1 MRTRLKVHFDDL
13 GLEQSM
19 DALGYMCE
27 KHGDQIRKNGEQYI
41 AHPLSMA
48 CMFQC
53 LKIKNDDIFATLLL
67 HDVIEES
74 APADVRLLTSEVAK
88 LAEDL
93 PVGATVK
100 AAVRLM
106 TLSRAYLGESD
117 YEMKLRYFQQLID
130 EDKPENKIATIGK
143 GLDRWNNITT
153 MTELSKRAIRKNVL
167 ETSILLLPVLKKAK
181 TKWPRAIYFG
191 TYGRGVFMNM
201 KYVTDTIN
209 EIVEPQDYVPVAI
222 PTVHS
227 IGNNSVKLFPNPVFD
242 EAHMVLNVTAA
253 GNGEMRVYDLNGRLV
268 MRRNLGH
275 ISEGEH
281 GYTIDCNGL
290 AKGMYL
296 VNVFVSG
303 HTATAKM
310 IVR

>member
-1 MRTRLKVHFDDL
+1 M
-13 GLEQSM
+13 
-19 DALGYMCE
+19 
-27 KHGDQIRKNGEQYI
+27 
-41 AHPLSMA
+41 
-48 CMFQC
+48 
-53 LKIKNDDIFATLLL
+53 L

-153 MTELSKRAIRKNVL
+153 MTELSERAIRKNVL

-181 TKWPRAIYFG
+181 TKWPREANVLFLVRSNIKSMNNILAVYNG
-191 TYGRGVFMNM
+191 ITNLHDKAELKKLIEDKTYLQES
-201 KYVTDTIN
+201 T
-209 EIVEPQDYVPVAI
+209 
-222 PTVHS
+222 
-227 IGNNSVKLFPNPVFD
+227 
-242 EAHMVLNVTAA
+242 
-253 GNGEMRVYDLNGRLV
+253 
-268 MRRNLGH
+268 
-275 ISEGEH
+275 
-281 GYTIDCNGL
+281 
-290 AKGMYL
+290 
-296 VNVFVSG
+296 
-303 HTATAKM
+303 
-310 IVR
+310 

>member
-1 MRTRLKVHFDDL
+1 
-13 GLEQSM
+13 
-19 DALGYMCE
+19 MCE

-74 APADVRLLTSEVAK
+74 APAGVRLLTSEVAK

-106 TLSRAYLGESD
+106 TLSRAYLGESN

-153 MTELSKRAIRKNVL
+153 MTELSERAIRKNVL

-181 TKWPRAIYFG
+181 TKWPREANVLFLVRSNIKS
-191 TYGRGVFMNM
+191 MNNILAV
-201 KYVTDTIN
+201 YNGITN
-209 EIVEPQDYVPVAI
+209 L
-222 PTVHS
+222 H
-227 IGNNSVKLFPNPVFD
+227 D
-242 EAHMVLNVTAA
+242 EAELKKLIEDKTN
-253 GNGEMRVYDLNGRLV
+253 
-268 MRRNLGH
+268 
-275 ISEGEH
+275 
-281 GYTIDCNGL
+281 
-290 AKGMYL
+290 
-296 VNVFVSG
+296 
-303 HTATAKM
+303 
-310 IVR
+310 

>member
-1 MRTRLKVHFDDL
+1 MTLLEQREKLIAKLPKSQQAERRHQIELSDIKVAKMRTRLKVHFDDL

-74 APADVRLLTSEVAK
+74 APAGVRLLTSEVAK

-106 TLSRAYLGESD
+106 TLSRAYLGESN

-153 MTELSKRAIRKNVL
+153 MTELSERAIRKNVL

-181 TKWPRAIYFG
+181 TKWPREANVLFLVRSNIKSMNNILAVYNG
-191 TYGRGVFMNM
+191 ITNLHDETELKKLIEDKTYLQEL
-201 KYVTDTIN
+201 T
-209 EIVEPQDYVPVAI
+209 
-222 PTVHS
+222 
-227 IGNNSVKLFPNPVFD
+227 
-242 EAHMVLNVTAA
+242 
-253 GNGEMRVYDLNGRLV
+253 
-268 MRRNLGH
+268 
-275 ISEGEH
+275 
-281 GYTIDCNGL
+281 
-290 AKGMYL
+290 
-296 VNVFVSG
+296 
-303 HTATAKM
+303 
-310 IVR
+310 